1 MGFDIFGSLL
11 CLYGGASAGQM
22 AKFSSEAMQFNF
34 NQSANRHPT
43 LEGKG
48 ISFNGGDGIG
58 FRVITWLALTAVVVM
73 FNLWYCNKVF
83 QRQKTKQLTAQTI
96 TTEKVAPKFTTARKW
111 ILFLAGFFF
120 VISVVGS
127 MCSRAAK
134 KWEESKYNGKI
145 PSQITSSYK
154 AGEDYSGKKHE
165 ELGEVGKKD
174 KITLAQVN
182 KDKKENFWG
191 TFGKWGD
198 LQTYSWFVI
207 AGIIICLLSK
217 QNIANT
223 LVVSFKKSIPLV
235 LAYILMMTPMVIIK
249 DSEMAEKIPE
259 SLPARA
265 TPNARYWLLLGA
277 LLIPLLVNLLLPGMR
292 GILAYIAVP
301 LLYAVSK
308 NTLMYG
314 IIIIMLGA
322 TIGMT
327 FSPTNG
333 ILQTTLQQNKITYK
347 EFLKKTWILGLL
359 LLAVALPLVLF
370 CAGWLAK

>member
-1 MGFDIFGSLL
+1 
-11 CLYGGASAGQM
+11 
-22 AKFSSEAMQFNF
+22 
-34 NQSANRHPT
+34 
-43 LEGKG
+43 
-48 ISFNGGDGIG
+48 
-58 FRVITWLALTAVVVM
+58 
-73 FNLWYCNKVF
+73 
-83 QRQKTKQLTAQTI
+83 
-96 TTEKVAPKFTTARKW
+96 
-111 ILFLAGFFF
+111 
-120 VISVVGS
+120 
-127 MCSRAAK
+127 
-134 KWEESKYNGKI
+134 
-145 PSQITSSYK
+145 
-154 AGEDYSGKKHE
+154 
-165 ELGEVGKKD
+165 
-174 KITLAQVN
+174 
-182 KDKKENFWG
+182 
-191 TFGKWGD
+191 
-198 LQTYSWFVI
+198 
-207 AGIIICLLSK
+207 LLSK

-249 DSEMAEKIPE
+249 DSEMAEKIPKL
-259 SLPARA
+259 LPTRA
-265 TPNARYWLLLGA
+265 TPNARYLLLIGA

-370 CAGWLAK
+370 CAEWLAK